1 MQQKT
6 VFSGSASQNCRM
18 VHDAETDRVI
28 FNLLS
33 CPPLYDEVKVKFL
46 SSVSNQEAI
55 YAINLVSSFE

>member
-1 MQQKT
+1 
-6 VFSGSASQNCRM
+6 M

-55 YAINLVSSFE
+55 YAINLVF